1 MDPGRARDTATPGG
15 AGSRAHDPS
24 WQMTSAKAALGPR
37 RVEHP
42 EWRSFVTPK
51 SLRRSPVHRWFV
63 FPHSF
68 SEELVEA
75 LASEWCLGSEDWLL
89 DPFVGAGTTLVA
101 GQRLGVPTLGFD
113 MSPLAAFSS
122 MAKTAQVEAR
132 QLRNSWSR
140 LKRYL
145 SSAEVPDSVTR
156 DQDVLRR
163 AFDPKTLSTLLSYW
177 QSIRSRVRNPS
188 VRVLIQLGFIGVM
201 PRYSRLVN
209 KGGWLAETSPE
220 LEIRSF
226 VETLEARIAM
236 MAADLAR
243 RPEMSAPA
251 VCGLA
256 DARWLPVADD
266 MIGAV
271 ITSPPYPNRHDYTR
285 VFGVE
290 LAFAFLDANAT
301 KALRYQSFSSH
312 PEAKPKRPE
321 SVSAYREP
329 PSLSEALQRIGD
341 LINDPRAKQRIPNML
356 AGYFV
361 DLYCSLKEVKRVL
374 KPGSHAAYVV
384 GNVQYCGIAL
394 EVDQLLCEIAGQAG
408 LSCDEVRVARVRG
421 NSAQQMGL
429 YGRQPSRESV
439 VMVRK
444 PKLARLAPAEGD
456 SHVRRRA

>member
-1 MDPGRARDTATPGG
+1 MDPGRAGDTATPGW
-15 AGSRAHDPS
+15 ASFRAQNAS
-24 WQMTSAKAALGPR
+24 WQMTSAKAGLGPR

-51 SLRRSPVHRWFV
+51 SLRRTPVHRWFV

-101 GQRLGVPTLGFD
+101 GQRLGIPALGFD
-113 MSPLAAFSS
+113 LSPLAVFSS
-122 MAKTAQVEAR
+122 TAKTAQVEAR
-132 QLRNSWSR
+132 QLRDSWTR
-140 LKRYL
+140 LKRHF
-145 SSAEVPDSVTR
+145 SSAAFPASLTR
-156 DQDVLRR
+156 EQDVLRR
-163 AFDPKTLSTLLSYW
+163 AFDARTLSTLLAYW
-177 QSIRSRVRNPS
+177 QAIRSRVRNPS

-201 PRYSRLVN
+201 PRYSRLVS
-209 KGGWLAETSPE
+209 KGGWLTETSPE

-226 VETLEARIAM
+226 VEILEERIRM

-243 RPEMSAPA
+243 RPEMGAPA
-251 VCGLA
+251 ICGLA

-266 MIGAV
+266 AIGAV

-290 LAFAFLDANAT
+290 LAFAFLDTNAT

-329 PSLSEALQRIGD
+329 PSLSETLQRIGD
-341 LINDPRAKQRIPNML
+341 LIDDPRAKQRIPNML

-374 KPGSHAAYVV
+374 KPGARAAYVV

-394 EVDQLLCEIAGQAG
+394 EVDQLLCEIAGQVG

-429 YGRQPSRESV
+429 YGRQPARESV
-439 VMVRK
+439 VIVRK
-444 PKLARLAPAEGD
+444 PSLTRLAPSESD
-456 SHVRRRA
+456 SHVRRRT